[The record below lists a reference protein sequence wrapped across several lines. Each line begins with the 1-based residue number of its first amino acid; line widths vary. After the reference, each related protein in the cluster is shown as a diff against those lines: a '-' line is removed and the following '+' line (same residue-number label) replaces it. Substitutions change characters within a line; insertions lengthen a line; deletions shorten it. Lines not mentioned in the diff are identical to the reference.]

1 MPWYPGQV
9 AVGQKVFNEPV
20 MLARGFASQPPTV
33 TTPGTV
39 TSGGTVTNSTG
50 FDCMVYAAC
59 SGAGGT
65 LSAVSINGGTVT
77 AVGGSV
83 ATGTFYLP
91 AGATISITA
100 TGTLAW
106 KWLAV

>member
-9 AVGQKVFNEPV
+9 AVGQKVFADPV
-20 MLARGFASQPPTV
+20 LMARGFASQPPVV
-33 TTPGTV
+33 TTPGTA

-50 FDCMVYAAC
+50 FDVMVYAAT
-59 SGAGGT
+59 SGIGGT
-65 LSAVSINGGTVT
+65 ISSVSINGGTIT
-77 AVGGSV
+77 AIGGSV
-83 ATGTFYLP
+83 AAGAYYLP
-91 AGATISITA
+91 AGQTISITA